1 MAYRFIIPS
10 ITAIGI
16 LSHDLSNPK
25 RSLFIHPMRC
35 ETVTAWPSLT
45 SIGLGSSKPQPEPY
59 ERARGGATATQTQ
72 QSTFSPMLYRQV
84 STGSFLGLVAGFA
97 VGKFS
102 KSIGLVLGSLLLLIE
117 FLASRGLHVVPYSW
131 LQKLTNKVDVKGL
144 VTKNMAFK
152 ASFGASFAIAAL
164 YN

>member
-117 FLASRGLHVVPYSW
+117 V
-131 LQKLTNKVDVKGL
+131 
-144 VTKNMAFK
+144 
-152 ASFGASFAIAAL
+152 
-164 YN
+164 